1 MNAVKNFNAEE
12 LGDMSKNDISRLV
25 GDKEGKKLFS
35 QLTVEKSGDC
45 WHVSELTIWQEGSLS
60 QLEIPTNLVQVCH
73 QVASN
78 LLVSARCIKSM
89 QLDIC
94 RLVASC

>member
-1 MNAVKNFNAEE
+1 MNAVKNYNAEE

-45 WHVSELTIWQEGSLS
+45 WHVSE
-60 QLEIPTNLVQVCH
+60 C
-73 QVASN
+73 
-78 LLVSARCIKSM
+78 
-89 QLDIC
+89 
-94 RLVASC
+94 